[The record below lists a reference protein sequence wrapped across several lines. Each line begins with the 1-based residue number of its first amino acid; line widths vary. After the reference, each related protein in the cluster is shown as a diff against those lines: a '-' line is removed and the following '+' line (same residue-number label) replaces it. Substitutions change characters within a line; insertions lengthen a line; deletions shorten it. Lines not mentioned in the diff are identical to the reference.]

1 MDKQELLGQLH
12 TALDSIEQCYP
23 YYHDWM
29 AAREKL
35 AMAQAQAA
43 KTKTMGIALPIMM
56 IIFII
61 LFNVAILN
69 STREFFG
76 EEPWEIDIFMGVIFL
91 IFGALPF
98 GTYMKARAS
107 VPVLE
112 REEAQA
118 KQALDRRMAE
128 ERTGMD
134 LYRKLMPEAC
144 IDPRHA
150 RTFIGYL
157 ESGRADSAKEAWSLF
172 EEMLHRENVETQLW
186 QMRGGAAG

>member
-12 TALDSIEQCYP
+12 TALDSIERCYP
-23 YYHDWM
+23 YYYDWM

-35 AMAQAQAA
+35 ATAQAQAA
-43 KTKTMGIALPIMM
+43 QKKSFGVNMLIGTTIAVVIMGVS
-56 IIFII
+56 FEG
-61 LFNVAILN
+61 
-69 STREFFG
+69 THDFFG
-76 EEPWEIDIFMGVIFL
+76 YRVWELDALWIGMFL
-91 IFGALPF
+91 LCGALPF
-98 GTYMKARAS
+98 GIYLKARAAVS
-107 VPVLE
+107 ARE

-118 KQALDRRMAE
+118 KQELDRRMAE

>member
-12 TALDSIEQCYP
+12 TALDSIERCYP
-23 YYHDWM
+23 YYYDWM

-35 AMAQAQAA
+35 ATAQAQAA
-43 KTKTMGIALPIMM
+43 QKKSFGVNMLIGTTIAVVIMGVS
-56 IIFII
+56 FEG
-61 LFNVAILN
+61 
-69 STREFFG
+69 THDFFG
-76 EEPWEIDIFMGVIFL
+76 YRVWELDALWIGMFL
-91 IFGALPF
+91 LCGALPF
-98 GTYMKARAS
+98 GIYLKARAAVS
-107 VPVLE
+107 ARE

-118 KQALDRRMAE
+118 KQELDRRMAE

-157 ESGRADSAKEAWSLF
+157 ESGRADSAKEAWPLF